1 MRNLSGV
8 PDPEDTCFCVED
20 DAAHEART
28 SDRLRANSPIILG
41 ERRSGDR
48 SRSDEASRRNRKE
61 SRRPRHPRGRDTSPR
76 ALVTKAYMEASWQGG
91 PVFTICS
98 SKWFVIVVREGFT
111 SDRQKV
117 GRLENETMTPAVAM
131 ST

>member
-1 MRNLSGV
+1 MTGYGRTLQSYWVREEVETDQDRMKQVAETGKRA
-8 PDPEDTCFCVED
+8 EDQDIQED
-20 DAAHEART
+20 ET
-28 SDRLRANSPIILG
+28 PV
-41 ERRSGDR
+41 
-48 SRSDEASRRNRKE
+48 
-61 SRRPRHPRGRDTSPR
+61 PR